1 VTTRFIYK
9 VIRRL
14 LFRSRLRGSRC
25 LTLDGPVIMVANH
38 AGSFGPV
45 SIITTVPLKAYPWV
59 THEVTEPDSAARRVQ
74 AEFLEQELHL
84 RPPVSEFLGRIVGR
98 ICAALMR
105 DIGAIPVYAKS
116 RMIAQTLQLSLRLLE
131 EGKNILVFAED
142 TMRPLNESI
151 CEFCTGFIHLA
162 RLYYERTRKAIQFV
176 PVAVNRKAR
185 AIRVG
190 IPIRFDAHCPFP
202 REKARLKRELESSV
216 ASLWREL
223 EGRAAVQG
231 ASGIV

>member
-1 VTTRFIYK
+1 MTTRWIYK
-9 VIRRL
+9 VIRKL
-14 LFRSRLRGSRC
+14 LFRSKLRGARRIAA
-25 LTLDGPVIMVANH
+25 DEPVIMVANH

-45 SIITTVPLKAYPWV
+45 SVITTVPVKAYPWV
-59 THEVTEPDSAARRVQ
+59 AHEVTEAGTAARRVQ

-84 RPPVSEFLGRIVGR
+84 KPPVSEMLGRVIGR

-116 RMIAQTLQLSLRLLE
+116 RMIACTLQRSLRLLE

-142 TMRPLNESI
+142 SMRPLNDAI

-176 PVAVNRKAR
+176 PVAVNRKVR
-185 AIRVG
+185 GITVG
-190 IPIRFDAHCPFP
+190 APIRFNAQNPFA
-202 REKARLKRELESSV
+202 REKARLKRELEDSV
-216 ASLWREL
+216 SALYREL
-223 EGRAAVQG
+223 EDGMALEGVQP
-231 ASGIV
+231 